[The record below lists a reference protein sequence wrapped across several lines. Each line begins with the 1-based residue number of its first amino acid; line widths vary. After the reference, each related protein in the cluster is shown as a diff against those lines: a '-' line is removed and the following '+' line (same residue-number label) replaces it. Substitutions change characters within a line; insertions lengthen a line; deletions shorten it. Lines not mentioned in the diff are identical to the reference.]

1 MFRPQARYFTVRMSL
16 QVSIWP
22 SRAGRFSEQRRM
34 AIRHGRVWCMAP
46 KGIGA
51 NIRLSSGQSKVFSSM
66 ADRWE
71 TTTGSYSFRFFSSE
85 QVDQILCD
93 GAKRGRAGSHAA
105 IERILKLEPEVKR
118 AELWRRIRQLKYP
131 SRATGCRRS
140 AWSAEDDRILTT
152 GYEKGWSGKQ
162 ATVRELLKRHPDWRP
177 HVIWRRAAKLGLTA
191 GIAKSRQGG
200 RALRWSDNDD
210 RTLLD
215 HAGYDRVDV
224 IGELLNRSANA
235 VRCRLS
241 RLRESGRVSDGYTRK
256 GLANFLHVSP
266 RVVLR
271 WIMLGWLKVRDSRI
285 SMPSLETFSMTH
297 APQLTLGEPR
307 FLALGSSNSRA
318 GYTWA
323 KVAKHFRAS
332 PETVQDWISRGWL
345 KFCDPH
351 ITERSFEEFCRK
363 HGSEINYELLGKDTQ
378 VWLVESMGLVRA
390 QRNGE
395 GGEVRS
401 ACKQAL
407 KIRNCEGCRRPIRGN
422 AFFRHI
428 RSCPQLAV
436 KTKSSQ
442 G

>member
-1 MFRPQARYFTVRMSL
+1 
-16 QVSIWP
+16 
-22 SRAGRFSEQRRM
+22 
-34 AIRHGRVWCMAP
+34 
-46 KGIGA
+46 
-51 NIRLSSGQSKVFSSM
+51 M
-66 ADRWE
+66 ADRWG
-71 TTTGSYSFRFFSSE
+71 TTTDSYSFRFFSSE
-85 QVDQILCD
+85 QVDLILRD

-105 IERILKLEPEVKR
+105 IERILKVEPEVNR
-118 AELWRRIRQLKYP
+118 AELWRRIRHLKYP
-131 SRATGCRRS
+131 SRVTRCRRS
-140 AWSAEDDRILTT
+140 VWSVEDDQILSR

-162 ATVRELLKRHPDWRP
+162 EAVRELLKRHPDWRP
-177 HVIWRRAAKLGLTA
+177 HVIWRRAAKFGLTA
-191 GIAKSRQGG
+191 GIAKSGQSAK
-200 RALRWSDNDD
+200 ALPWSDNED

-224 IGELLNRSANA
+224 IGTLLDRSANA

-241 RLRESGRVSDGYTRK
+241 RLRESGKVSDGYTRK
-256 GLANFLHVSP
+256 ALANFLHVSP

-285 SMPSLETFSMTH
+285 SIPSLETFSKTH
-297 APQLTLGEPR
+297 APQLTLEEPR
-307 FLALGSSNSRA
+307 FLPLGSSNSRA

-351 ITERSFEEFCRK
+351 ITERSFEDFCRK
-363 HGSEINYELLGKDTQ
+363 HGSEINYDLLGKDTQ

-390 QRNGE
+390 QKNGE
-395 GGEVRS
+395 CGEMRAV
-401 ACKQAL
+401 CKQAL

-428 RSCPQLAV
+428 RRCPKLASRPNPRNGEDF
-436 KTKSSQ
+436 SSISASMRTEPT
-442 G
+442 